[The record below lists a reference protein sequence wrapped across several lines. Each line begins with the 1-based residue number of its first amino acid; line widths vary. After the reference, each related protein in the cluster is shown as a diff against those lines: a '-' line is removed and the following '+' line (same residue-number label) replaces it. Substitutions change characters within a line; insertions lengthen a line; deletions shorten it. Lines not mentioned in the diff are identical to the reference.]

1 MSEWKRFIP
10 ICHVVTAG
18 HPGVRLGI
26 SYTETA
32 TAWTASQIMNEVR
45 EQGMHAEGGG
55 RRD

>member
-1 MSEWKRFIP
+1 M
-10 ICHVVTAG
+10 
-18 HPGVRLGI
+18 GI
-26 SYTETA
+26 SDTETA